1 MRWLSD
7 KHKEVFLLV
16 LVLREVSLENL
27 PAVLDLAAKH
37 KVSCQFKFL
46 VERLENVAKGELGVW
61 GIQQQVKEF
70 RPHGSIVHPGNR
82 WKNQGQ
88 LTAVIIKKCISK
100 HILSQH
106 TFVLNGYKCW
116 FVWPLSVH
124 LGMLARLLKQSWR
137 VHIQPAH
144 IVCIVLVCVSRHDSP
159 WYTLVWPVETTGRVF
174 DHLHVVSMHEYK
186 HRSCNTK
193 IVHLQKKHS
202 KESIHRVLRLWA
214 RVHLEGSFRGFKRS
228 NLDLALP
235 AISMVFLQASVC
247 TEIPLSRWSQKTWSP
262 QEKLGCQW
270 PCQSQWGIILFPLP
284 AGSRSAG

>member
-16 LVLREVSLENL
+16 LALREVSLENL
-27 PAVLDLAAKH
+27 PAVLDLATKH

-82 WKNQGQ
+82 WKNNGQ

-124 LGMLARLLKQSWR
+124 LGKCTLQSFWSK
-137 VHIQPAH
+137 VGLSTVTMDIQPTH
-144 IVCIVLVCVSRHDSP
+144 IVRIVLVCVSRHDSP
-159 WYTLVWPVETTGRVF
+159 WYTPVWFVETAGWVF
-174 DHLHVVSMHEYK
+174 DHLHVLSMHEYK

-214 RVHLEGSFRGFKRS
+214 RVHLEGSK
-228 NLDLALP
+228 DQ
-235 AISMVFLQASVC
+235 IW
-247 TEIPLSRWSQKTWSP
+247 I
-262 QEKLGCQW
+262 
-270 PCQSQWGIILFPLP
+270 
-284 AGSRSAG
+284 